1 MRSAILRAAAAAAFT
16 AMAFAQAFQD
26 DPGDFI
32 KQGQALT
39 RQGKFDDALQVYRNA
54 LQLNP
59 NSYDA
64 NSAAGVAL
72 DLKGDY
78 AEARKRFES
87 AIQGSSGA
95 QRVRALR
102 DMVISYGFQG
112 LCKEAEPYGRQA
124 YNLQLEAKDYYGAG
138 EVANELARVCID
150 SGDLDAAEKWY
161 RTGYETGMKQPD
173 IKPDRRN
180 LWEFRR
186 EHALGRLAARRGN
199 REEARKHVDAA
210 RAILA
215 KGDNPQQLP
224 FLPYLEGY
232 VAFYGGDYKAA
243 LSRFQDANQN
253 DAFIAAMMAQTY
265 EKLGDK
271 ESAIDYY
278 RRAMS
283 VTAHN
288 PTVAYARP
296 LARKRLGA

>member
-180 LWEFRR
+180 LWEFRW
-186 EHALGRLAARRGN
+186 EHAQGRLAARRGN
-199 REEARKHVDAA
+199 REVELSDQRGVHFRHAWRWGADVEIAGTAPQLLHVGAQ
-210 RAILA
+210 
-215 KGDNPQQLP
+215 P
-224 FLPYLEGY
+224 LEGRHRRPRRPR
-232 VAFYGGDYKAA
+232 G
-243 LSRFQDANQN
+243 SRVRFVPRCSGRSG
-253 DAFIAAMMAQTY
+253 
-265 EKLGDK
+265 E
-271 ESAIDYY
+271 
-278 RRAMS
+278 RREA
-283 VTAHN
+283 
-288 PTVAYARP
+288 
-296 LARKRLGA
+296 